1 MKYFVG
7 DIVKM
12 RKTHPCGGTEWEVLR
27 VGMDFRIK
35 CLGCG
40 RVVMLSRPKFEKAVK
55 NIVKS
60 ISETAFT
67 PESEIS
73 SGSGSKSKVGDH

>member
-12 RKTHPCGGTEWEVLR
+12 RKTHPCGGVEWEVLR

-40 RVVMLSRPKFEKAVK
+40 RVVMLARPKFEKAVK
-55 NIVKS
+55 SVVKS
-60 ISETAFT
+60 IFQAAST
-67 PESEIS
+67 PEPEILS
-73 SGSGSKSKVGDH
+73 SSKLPPLKG